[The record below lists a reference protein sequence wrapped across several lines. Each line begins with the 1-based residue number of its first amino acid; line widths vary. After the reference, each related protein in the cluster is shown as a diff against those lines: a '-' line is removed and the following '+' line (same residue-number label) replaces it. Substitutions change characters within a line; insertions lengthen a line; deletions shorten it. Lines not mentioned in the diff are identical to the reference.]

1 MVCRGLERPILFSSG
16 QSALWVIESPRVFA
30 EYIQELCV
38 QQAGGEGR
46 FVLSE
51 NEEEVSIEK
60 HVEIVINPFSVDIN
74 DKRILSRLYR
84 ELSQKAFGE
93 NMYLYTQKVIS
104 VLNQYFAELE
114 QQESYF
120 LTADTE
126 IDMMAVFKAMG
137 VKVEN
142 YADDYMQNI
151 SQYMKLIAE
160 LLSKKVIVFV
170 NLRSY
175 MEIWQVEEIIREAAH
190 NEMAVLFIESSQK
203 SFPKDVIQYII
214 DNDICEI

>member
-1 MVCRGLERPILFSSG
+1 MERPILFSSG

-151 SQYMKLIAE
+151 SQYVKLIAE

>member
-170 NLRSY
+170 NVRSY

>member
-1 MVCRGLERPILFSSG
+1 MERPILFSSG